1 LFSVFYLRLLG
12 FRNKIKRRKLNA
24 DMSGW
29 SRPSRH
35 YNNEM
40 PRFSPK
46 FTPEDDRK
54 LEEAELNLGNYDSR
68 GLRTLV
74 LNRFTFILN
83 SILSVRPGQGSYSS
97 YVGDNGIAIM
107 LFRIFKV
114 LQDTHVETSLLESH
128 VHKLLKLKVQ
138 DNTADALFNLATQY
152 NKAAIDY
159 FATSRSRKKRVT
171 LLEGSGGAYA
181 LAAVLCKT
189 INDDKGHNQYVKLLL
204 KLEPAAMMLDC
215 DELLYGRMGYVSC
228 LLFVDYYCG
237 TNLAKSDICKRIV
250 EETIREGEKFGK
262 EVNLGVPWMW
272 QWHDSIYLGGAHG
285 VCGILHTFLQLP
297 WVVAKYKKTI
307 KTMLAG
313 CSMFK
318 FKSGNYAS
326 SISSLTEGRD
336 RLIHWCHGAPG
347 FAMLFARA
355 SEVFADDKQAL
366 MKKSDDACSVV
377 WERGLLKKGTGI
389 CHGIS
394 GNAYTF
400 LMNAKFSKNP
410 EMIYRAAKFA
420 EFMADGKTRFRDA
433 DRPLSL
439 FEGVSGEVL
448 FYIDLLWAKN
458 PRFPCY
464 DLVA

>member
-1 LFSVFYLRLLG
+1 
-12 FRNKIKRRKLNA
+12 
-24 DMSGW
+24 MSGDW

-35 YNNEM
+35 YKNDM
-40 PRFSPK
+40 LPFSDK
-46 FTPEDDRK
+46 FAPEDDGK
-54 LEEAELNLGNYDSR
+54 LEEAELNLGEYDSR
-68 GLRTLV
+68 GLRSLV
-74 LNRFTFILN
+74 LNRFALILN
-83 SILSVRPGQGSYSS
+83 RILSVPPGQGSCYSS
-97 YVGDNGIAIM
+97 YGGDNGIAFM
-107 LFRIFKV
+107 LFRLFKV
-114 LQDTHVETSLLESH
+114 LQNPYVETSLLESQL
-128 VHKLLKLKVQ
+128 HKLLKLKPE
-138 DNTADALFNLATQY
+138 DNTADALFTLASQY
-152 NKAAIDY
+152 NKASLDY

-181 LAAVLCKT
+181 LAAVLFKT
-189 INDDKGHNQYVKLLL
+189 INDDNGFKQYAKLLL
-204 KLEPAAMMLDC
+204 KLEQAAMRLDC
-215 DELLYGRMGYVSC
+215 DELLYGRMGYISA

-237 TNLAKSDICKRIV
+237 TNLANSDTCKRIV
-250 EETIREGEKFGK
+250 EETIRVGEIFGK
-262 EVNLGVPWMW
+262 EVNLGVPWVW
-272 QWHDSIYLGGAHG
+272 QWHESIYLGGAHG

-297 WVVAKYKKTI
+297 WVVEKYKKTI
-307 KTMLAG
+307 KTMIAG

-326 SISSLTEGRD
+326 SISSLTGGRD

-355 SEVFADDKQAL
+355 AGVIADEKNSL
-366 MKKSDDACSVV
+366 MKKSTAACTVV

-400 LMNAKFSKNP
+400 LINAKLSKNP

-420 EFMADGKTRFRDA
+420 EFMANGKTRFRDA

-439 FEGVSGEVL
+439 FEGLSGEVL
-448 FYIDLLWAKN
+448 FYIDLLWTKN